1 MSERELPATR
11 APEAGEAARKGGWL
25 RGVALLL
32 LALATFAG
40 AGLATFAYHALTS
53 KVPPASETV
62 TSVRPTAS
70 ILTAV
75 RDLAT
80 LEAASFHMER
90 VIDLR
95 DTQRHMFGLFESQ
108 DAVLLVAAADVVAGV
123 DLSTMR
129 DGDIRFDRERRSAQV
144 MLPPP
149 VVLSARLDNER
160 TYVHKRSTDA
170 LAVRA
175 ETLETRARIEAE
187 RTLRDAAIE
196 SGLLQRARSNA
207 ARTVKTLVESLGY
220 DYVEVTFREE

>member
-1 MSERELPATR
+1 VNERELPATR
-11 APEAGEAARKGGWL
+11 APTPVDAPRERGWL
-25 RGVALLL
+25 RGLGLLL
-32 LALATFAG
+32 LALSAFAG
-40 AGLATFAYHALTS
+40 AGLATFAYHALTT
-53 KVPPASETV
+53 KVPAASETT

-70 ILTAV
+70 VLTAV

-187 RTLRDAAIE
+187 RTLRDAAID

>member
-11 APEAGEAARKGGWL
+11 APASAEARRERGWL
-25 RGVALLL
+25 RGVGLLL
-32 LALATFAG
+32 LSFATFAG
-40 AGLATFAYHALTS
+40 AGLATFTYHTLHS
-53 KVPPASETV
+53 KVPAASETV
-62 TSVRPTAS
+62 SSVRPTAS

-123 DLSTMR
+123 DLSSMR